1 LLKAALGS
9 TADLHLHTTYSDGQM
24 SPDDLVELAAGRGL
38 KIIAITDHNTTDG
51 LAEAQAAAENH
62 ADIEVIPGVELT
74 TRADG
79 VHILGYFVNYGL
91 AWFQTELARLRSSQR
106 QSIRGTVRQLR
117 DLGMHVT
124 WRRVVELAGRGSAG
138 RPHIA
143 LAMLEKGYVASTD
156 EAFELYLGRNDS
168 VLTEMVHNLTPAEA
182 ATMITRAGGLSVLA
196 HPAYLADLE
205 SLVIELKGGGLVGME
220 VYCWG
225 YDRETVTRLLEASR
239 RHRLLPLG
247 GSDFHGLEV
256 TQGRLPGDVAV
267 PLRPVR
273 RFMALGRVERPWL

>member
-1 LLKAALGS
+1 V
-9 TADLHLHTTYSDGQM
+9 
-24 SPDDLVELAAGRGL
+24 VELAAERGL

-62 ADIEVIPGVELT
+62 TDLEVIPGVELT

-79 VHILGYFVNYGL
+79 VHILGYFMNYGL
-91 AWFQTELARLRSSQR
+91 PWFQTELARLRRSQR
-106 QSIRGTVRQLR
+106 QSIRETVSKLR
-117 DLGMHVT
+117 DLGLHVV
-124 WRRVVELAGRGSAG
+124 WRRVLELAGKGSVG
-138 RPHIA
+138 RPHVA
-143 LAMLEKGYVASTD
+143 LAMVEKGYVASTG

-225 YDRETVTRLLEASR
+225 YDSEAVARLLAVAR

-247 GSDFHGLEV
+247 GSDFHGQEV

-273 RFMALGRVERPWL
+273 RFMALGRLERPWL